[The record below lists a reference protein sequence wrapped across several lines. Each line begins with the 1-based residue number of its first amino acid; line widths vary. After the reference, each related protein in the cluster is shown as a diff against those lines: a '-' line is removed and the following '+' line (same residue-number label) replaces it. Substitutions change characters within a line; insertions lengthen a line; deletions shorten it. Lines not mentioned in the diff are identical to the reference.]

1 MVRIIFIDI
10 LVAVALIKFFKWV
23 NKSFN
28 PHTAP
33 DKTNK
38 RKVW

>member
-10 LVAVALIKFFKWV
+10 LVVVALVKFFKWV
-23 NKSFN
+23 NKSF
-28 PHTAP
+28 PQYTSP